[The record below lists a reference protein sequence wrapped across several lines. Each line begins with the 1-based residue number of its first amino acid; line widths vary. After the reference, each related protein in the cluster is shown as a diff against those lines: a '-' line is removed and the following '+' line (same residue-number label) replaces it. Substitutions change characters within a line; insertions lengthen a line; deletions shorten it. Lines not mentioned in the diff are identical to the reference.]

1 MLRRPVLWQYLGP
14 WWIGE
19 NMAAKKRKGTARV
32 TTPPTITTRIV
43 LDVSDATASYYV
55 NYVEIGHTP
64 SDFTVTCGRVPGK
77 PSMAQLAVARETGE
91 LRLDSPVQITIPVNV
106 LPAVIDALTLRR
118 EMYEQQYGAIKTPE
132 VAHGSAQT
140 KH

>member
-1 MLRRPVLWQYLGP
+1 
-14 WWIGE
+14 
-19 NMAAKKRKGTARV
+19 MAAKKRQGAVRATAS
-32 TTPPTITTRIV
+32 PSITTRIV

-64 SDFTVTCGRVPGK
+64 SDFTVTCAKVPGK

-91 LRLDSPVQITIPVNV
+91 LRLESPVQITIPVSV
-106 LPAVIDALTLRR
+106 LPAVIDALTQRR
-118 EMYEQQYGAIKTPE
+118 EIYEQQYGAIKTPE
-132 VAHGSAQT
+132 VANGPAQI